1 MVKKNWTATSLVAMV
16 LLLCGCTD
24 VTPWPADSA
33 AKPTAEVIEL
43 ERYGTA
49 QAHESAAEQAQLELQ
64 RQREAAQQQ
73 YALLTAEAQ
82 GTAQAHQR
90 ALEEK
95 NQWATQQAA
104 NATQVADAT
113 AQAVAVAATRDAISA
128 NATATQ
134 RTYSDSATR
143 QAAVE
148 SRNATATERAAS
160 ATATAAAQSS
170 AATVTAMV
178 AAVRS
183 TATAGVRQERATGTA
198 VAVLAER
205 ERMELQRERWLQ
217 PVRTVGP
224 LLLGVT
230 VVGGILWLA
239 WRAATVLED
248 RARVIRRG
256 ADEGEPIVLVTRERL
271 AMPMRQF
278 QPLLVAEAGNEHA
291 PDTAPHPYQEGTTA
305 RQQAA
310 NLEAARHAHQHGERV
325 IPMPA
330 PEGHR
335 PQLRQGFEPGL
346 LGVTEALQL
355 EEAAESGLMPRQLA
369 DAIDAQWRE
378 VNGD

>member
-1 MVKKNWTATSLVAMV
+1 MVKNRTTTSLLALVA
-16 LLLCGCTD
+16 LLLGGCTT

-33 AKPTAEVIEL
+33 AKPTAEAMEL

-49 QAHESAAEQAQLELQ
+49 QAHESAAEQAELELQ
-64 RQREAAQQQ
+64 RQREAAQRQ
-73 YALLTAEAQ
+73 YAMMTAEAQ
-82 GTAQAHQR
+82 GTNEAHQR
-90 ALEEK
+90 ALEQK

-113 AQAVAVAATRDAISA
+113 AQAVAVAATRDAASA
-128 NATATQ
+128 NATATV
-134 RTYSDSATR
+134 RSYNATATR

-148 SRNATATERAAS
+148 AQDATATERAAS
-160 ATATAAAQSS
+160 ATATAAARSS
-170 AATVTAMV
+170 NATVTAMV

-183 TATAGVRQERATGTA
+183 TATAGEREERATGTA

-217 PVRTVGP
+217 PVRTIGPILLVAAIIGAVG
-224 LLLGVT
+224 
-230 VVGGILWLA
+230 WLV
-239 WRAATVLED
+239 WRLATVLED

-256 ADEGEPIVLVTRERL
+256 ADEGEPIILVTRERM

-278 QPLLVAEAGNEHA
+278 QPLLIAEPGNEHA

-310 NLEAARHAHQHGERV
+310 NLEAARHAHQHGERTL
-325 IPMPA
+325 IARA
-330 PEGHR
+330 PEGQPPR
-335 PQLRQGFEPGL
+335 LRQGFEPGL
-346 LGVTEALQL
+346 LGVTEALRL
-355 EEAAESGLMPRQLA
+355 EEATDAGILPRQLA